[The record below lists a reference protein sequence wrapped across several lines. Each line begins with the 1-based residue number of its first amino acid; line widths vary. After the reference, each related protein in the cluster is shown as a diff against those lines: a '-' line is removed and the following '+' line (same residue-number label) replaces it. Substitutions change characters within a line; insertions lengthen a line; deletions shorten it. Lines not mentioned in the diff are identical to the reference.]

1 MKRRTFFIE
10 AIARVVGLGAM
21 AAASVRLRAAE
32 PGSGAATAAAAAAG
46 PKVFLMGG
54 STMATFPPERPVRG
68 WGQWLPV
75 FFTDPAMIDN
85 RARSGRSSKSFI
97 DQGHWDAL
105 IRDLRADDYL
115 IICFGTNDSAN
126 DPARYTAPRGEFRD
140 NLRRFLRETRAKGGV
155 PVLATSVARRVWD
168 ERGEFVE
175 APSEW
180 VAVTRE
186 LAASERVPL
195 LELRGRTVALERG
208 LGPQGSRLLHLYLP
222 AGKYAAY
229 PNGSK
234 DDTHYGDYGAAKVAE
249 LAADEIRRVGLPLA
263 RWLKPRA
270 EVALPPPV
278 DELAPR
284 LP

>member
-1 MKRRTFFIE
+1 MKRRTFLRG
-10 AIARVVGLGAM
+10 AIARVVVIG
-21 AAASVRLRAAE
+21 AAAAGASGLRAAE
-32 PGSGAATAAAAAAG
+32 SGTGATTLAAAEAP
-46 PKVFLMGG
+46 PKVLLMGG

-97 DQGHWDAL
+97 DQGLWDAL
-105 IRDLRADDYL
+105 IRDLRSGDYL

-140 NLRRFLRETRAKGGV
+140 NMLRFLRETRAKGGV
-155 PVLATSVARRVWD
+155 PVLATSVARRVWN

-175 APSEW
+175 PPSEW

-195 LELRGRTVALERG
+195 LELRGRTVALERS
-208 LGPQGSRLLHLYLP
+208 LGPEGSRLLHLHLP

-229 PNGSK
+229 PNGAK
-234 DDTHYGDYGAAKVAE
+234 DDTHYGDHGAARIAE
-249 LAADEIRRVGLPLA
+249 LAADEIRRIGLPLA